1 MKLNFKQF
9 LLFKGVDR
17 KTFIQTDASRAIAD
31 TLYNQAQ
38 GIAAHALALKIYNT
52 QGEEEYSDE
61 EIEILKAMSQNC
73 TPAFIDSFEEFI
85 KPKEDDKE
93 STNNKV
99 EEQL

>member
-1 MKLNFKQF
+1 MKLNFKHF
-9 LLFKGVDR
+9 LLFQGVDR
-17 KTFIQTDASRAIAD
+17 KTFIQTDVSRAIAD

-61 EIEILKAMSQNC
+61 EINILKTMAQNC